1 MKFDQEHIYQ
11 LLLEKQLGEISKE
24 NDKYLQQVMEYDEHV
39 RNCWQELENAK
50 IATNDDILEDLRA
63 DLVWCKIE
71 ALLKPQPS
79 FSARVLLFMKKHRIA
94 IAASFFTAIVTA
106 GALVFYLYYQ
116 PGHNNTPAAQVASVN
131 IIPITGP
138 APAAAD
144 ANNAATGTPGPMPGG
159 LPAATAGNAAVITG
173 SQLSTIAGDTIIK
186 YAAHKPDTAAGNMLA
201 QADDDIGPV
210 QWNTLTVP
218 PKTDY
223 RIELADGT
231 EVHLN
236 ASSTLR
242 FPFIFPGK
250 TREVYLEGEAYF
262 IVAKNPKQPFI
273 VHTPSTSVKAL
284 GTAFNINSYNADMIV
299 TSLVQGAAVT
309 DVGDTLDVTLKP
321 GYEAI
326 YKTGERFKV
335 KRFDEAITLSWR
347 EGIYRFNKTHLADL
361 QPVIQ
366 RWFGLKLA
374 FEPQSIANMEYSG
387 CLEKDKPLTDFLNP
401 VAGTLKL
408 DYRIYDNT
416 IHFYTKKAKWQE

>member
-1 MKFDQEHIYQ
+1 MKFNEEHIYQ

-24 NDKYLQQVMEYDEHV
+24 NDRYLQQVMQQDEHV
-39 RNCWQELENAK
+39 RNCWFELENAK
-50 IATNDDILEDLRA
+50 IATNNDILEDLRA
-63 DLVWCKIE
+63 DLAWCKIE
-71 ALLKPQPS
+71 ALLRPAPP
-79 FSARVLLFMKKHRIA
+79 FHARVLLFLKKHRIA
-94 IAASFFTAIVTA
+94 AAIAGTLIAISGFAYYGWMRPQQIVKSEKTAVQSQSMVLQAKVVNPVNAPATLPGA
-106 GALVFYLYYQ
+106 GAAQ
-116 PGHNNTPAAQVASVN
+116 QEPAAV
-131 IIPITGP
+131 
-138 APAAAD
+138 D
-144 ANNAATGTPGPMPGG
+144 NAAT
-159 LPAATAGNAAVITG
+159 AAR
-173 SQLSTIAGDTIIK
+173 LEE
-186 YAAHKPDTAAGNMLA
+186 
-201 QADDDIGPV
+201 ADDNSDNIV
-210 QWNTLTVP
+210 VEWNTLTVP

-284 GTAFNINSYNADMIV
+284 GTAFNINSYDSGMII

-326 YKTGERFKV
+326 YRTGERFKV
-335 KRFDEAITLSWR
+335 KRFDESVTLGWR
-347 EGIYRFNKTHLADL
+347 EGIYRFRNKHLQEL
-361 QPVIQ
+361 EPVIQ

-374 FEPQSIANMEYSG
+374 FDRQSMAVLQYSG
-387 CLEKDKPLTDFLNP
+387 CLEKDKPLQDFLEQLATSLNIE
-401 VAGTLKL
+401 
-408 DYRIYDNT
+408 YRIYDNT
-416 IHFYTKKAKWQE
+416 IHFHART

>member
-1 MKFDQEHIYQ
+1 MKFDQEYIYQ

-24 NDKYLQQVMEYDEHV
+24 NDRYLQQVMEYDEHV
-39 RNCWQELENAK
+39 RNCWLELENAK
-50 IATNDDILEDLRA
+50 VATNDDILEDLRA

-79 FSARVLLFMKKHRIA
+79 FPTRVLRLLKKHRAA
-94 IAASFFTAIVTA
+94 IAASVFTAIITA
-106 GALVFYLYYQ
+106 GGLVFYLRYQ
-116 PGHNNTPAAQVASVN
+116 PNPTAPAAVAAAVN
-131 IIPITGP
+131 TAPVTGHAP
-138 APAAAD
+138 ALTAAAPAAA
-144 ANNAATGTPGPMPGG
+144 ANNPGG
-159 LPAATAGNAAVITG
+159 PVPGSLPAKVAADTLLRIVHTADTT
-173 SQLSTIAGDTIIK
+173 SSTFIAR
-186 YAAHKPDTAAGNMLA
+186 
-201 QADDDIGPV
+201 ADDAPVKV

-223 RIELADGT
+223 RLELADGT

-250 TREVYLEGEAYF
+250 TREVYLDGEAYF
-262 IVAKNPKQPFI
+262 DVAKNPRQPFI

-284 GTAFNINSYNADMIV
+284 GTAFNINSYNADMVI

-309 DVGDTLDVTLKP
+309 DVGDSLDVTLKP

-326 YKTGERFKV
+326 YKPGERFKV

-347 EGIYRFNKTHLADL
+347 EGIYRFNKTRLADL

-374 FEPQSIANMEYSG
+374 FEPQSIATMEYSG
-387 CLEKDKPLTDFLNP
+387 CLEKARPLSEFLTLLT
-401 VAGTLKL
+401 GTLKL
-408 DYRIYDNT
+408 DYRVYDNT
-416 IHFYTKKAKWQE
+416 IHFYTRKAKWQE

>member
-1 MKFDQEHIYQ
+1 MKFNEEHIYQ

-24 NDKYLQQVMEYDEHV
+24 NDRYLQQVIQQDEHV
-39 RNCWQELENAK
+39 RNCWFELENAK
-50 IATNDDILEDLRA
+50 VATNNDILEDLRA
-63 DLVWCKIE
+63 DLAWCKIE
-71 ALLKPQPS
+71 ALLRPAPSFPVRAFRLLKKYRVAAAIAGILITCSGFAYYYGWLNPQPKAVAKVTNAQQA
-79 FSARVLLFMKKHRIA
+79 SAAKARL
-94 IAASFFTAIVTA
+94 IAANTKAGNTA
-106 GALVFYLYYQ
+106 GV
-116 PGHNNTPAAQVASVN
+116 PAASTNA
-131 IIPITGP
+131 GP
-138 APAAAD
+138 QDADIQAAPAADSALK
-144 ANNAATGTPGPMPGG
+144 T
-159 LPAATAGNAAVITG
+159 ATAAAE
-173 SQLSTIAGDTIIK
+173 D
-186 YAAHKPDTAAGNMLA
+186 DNNLA
-201 QADDDIGPV
+201 V
-210 QWNTLTVP
+210 EWNTLTVP

-284 GTAFNINSYNADMIV
+284 GTAFNINSYDSGMII

-326 YKTGERFKV
+326 YRTGERFKV
-335 KRFDEAITLSWR
+335 KRFDESVTLGWR
-347 EGIYRFNKTHLADL
+347 EGIYSFRNKNL
-361 QPVIQ
+361 QELEPVIQ

-374 FEPQSIANMEYSG
+374 FDRQSMAAMQYSG
-387 CLEKDKPLTDFLNP
+387 CLEKDKPLQDFLEQLSTSLNIE
-401 VAGTLKL
+401 
-408 DYRIYDNT
+408 YRIYDNT
-416 IHFYTKKAKWQE
+416 IHFHART

>member
-1 MKFDQEHIYQ
+1 MKFNEEHIYQ

-24 NDKYLQQVMEYDEHV
+24 NDRYLQQVIQQDEHV
-39 RNCWQELENAK
+39 RNCWFELENAK
-50 IATNDDILEDLRA
+50 IATNNDILEDLRA
-63 DLVWCKIE
+63 DLAWCKIE
-71 ALLKPQPS
+71 ALLRPAPS
-79 FSARVLLFMKKHRIA
+79 FGTRVLTFMKRYR
-94 IAASFFTAIVTA
+94 AAAAVA
-106 GALVFYLYYQ
+106 GVLITFSGFAYYNGWLQRSSQ
-116 PGHNNTPAAQVASVN
+116 PAAGVVASATPTPAAKGRLIKAKAKTETPPGPEQLPANNNTAQQDAKTQAAPATAQTPAS
-131 IIPITGP
+131 
-138 APAAAD
+138 APAA
-144 ANNAATGTPGPMPGG
+144 
-159 LPAATAGNAAVITG
+159 
-173 SQLSTIAGDTIIK
+173 Q
-186 YAAHKPDTAAGNMLA
+186 
-201 QADDDIGPV
+201 DDDNNV
-210 QWNTLTVP
+210 TVEWNTLTVP

-284 GTAFNINSYNADMIV
+284 GTAFNINSYDSGMII

-326 YKTGERFKV
+326 YRTGERFKV
-335 KRFDEAITLSWR
+335 KRFDESITLGWR
-347 EGIYRFNKTHLADL
+347 EGIYRFRNKNLREL
-361 QPVIQ
+361 EPVIQ

-374 FEPQSIANMEYSG
+374 FDRQSMAAMQYSG
-387 CLEKDKPLTDFLNP
+387 CLEKDKPLQDFLEQLSSSLNI
-401 VAGTLKL
+401 G
-408 DYRIYDNT
+408 YRIYDNT
-416 IHFYTKKAKWQE
+416 IHFHPRT

>member
-1 MKFDQEHIYQ
+1 MKFNEEHIYQ

-24 NDKYLQQVMEYDEHV
+24 DDKYLQQVMQQDEHV
-39 RNCWQELENAK
+39 RNCWFELENAK
-50 IATNDDILEDLRA
+50 IATNNDILEDLRG
-63 DLVWCKIE
+63 DLAWCKIE
-71 ALLKPQPS
+71 ALLKPAPS
-79 FSARVLLFMKKHRIA
+79 FPAKLFLFLKQYRIAAAFIGALIAVSGYAAYKGWLRPSRPALTAQASQPQAANSARPQA
-94 IAASFFTAIVTA
+94 
-106 GALVFYLYYQ
+106 
-116 PGHNNTPAAQVASVN
+116 VAM
-131 IIPITGP
+131 PMP
-138 APAAAD
+138 APAASTTPSI
-144 ANNAATGTPGPMPGG
+144 AA
-159 LPAATAGNAAVITG
+159 AEVKA
-173 SQLSTIAGDTIIK
+173 Q
-186 YAAHKPDTAAGNMLA
+186 DTAREVLHVSDTTKKA
-201 QADDDIGPV
+201 ADEAAEDNPIAV
-210 QWNTLTVP
+210 EWNTLTVP

-284 GTAFNINSYNADMIV
+284 GTAFNVNSYDSSMII

-326 YKTGERFKV
+326 YRTGERFRV
-335 KRFDEAITLSWR
+335 KRFDESITLGWR
-347 EGIYRFNKTHLADL
+347 EGIYRFRNKNLHELE
-361 QPVIQ
+361 PVIQ

-374 FEPQSIANMEYSG
+374 FDRQSMAGIQYTG
-387 CLEKDKPLTDFLNP
+387 CLEKDKPLADFLKEMVSRLNI
-401 VAGTLKL
+401 
-408 DYRIYDNT
+408 DYSIYDNT
-416 IHFYTKKAKWQE
+416 IHFVAKK

>member
-1 MKFDQEHIYQ
+1 MKFNEEHIYQ

-24 NDKYLQQVMEYDEHV
+24 NDRYLQQVIQQDEHV
-39 RNCWQELENAK
+39 RSCWFELENAK
-50 IATNDDILEDLRA
+50 IATNNDILEDLRA
-63 DLVWCKIE
+63 DLAWCRIE
-71 ALLKPQPS
+71 ALLRPAPSFPVRALTFLKKYHVAAAIAGVLITCSGFAYYYGWLVPQPKLV
-79 FSARVLLFMKKHRIA
+79 AK
-94 IAASFFTAIVTA
+94 VTNA
-106 GALVFYLYYQ
+106 QQA
-116 PGHNNTPAAQVASVN
+116 PAAKGQLISANTKATNAIGVPAAFTNVARKDSN
-131 IIPITGP
+131 IQAAPAADSTLKTGP
-138 APAAAD
+138 AAAEAD
-144 ANNAATGTPGPMPGG
+144 NN
-159 LPAATAGNAAVITG
+159 LAVE
-173 SQLSTIAGDTIIK
+173 
-186 YAAHKPDTAAGNMLA
+186 
-201 QADDDIGPV
+201 
-210 QWNTLTVP
+210 WNTLTVP

-284 GTAFNINSYNADMIV
+284 GTAFNINSYDSGMII

-326 YKTGERFKV
+326 YRTGERFKV
-335 KRFDEAITLSWR
+335 KRFDESVTLGWR
-347 EGIYRFNKTHLADL
+347 EGIYRFRNKNL
-361 QPVIQ
+361 QELEPVIQ

-374 FEPQSIANMEYSG
+374 FDKQSMAAMQYSG
-387 CLEKDKPLTDFLNP
+387 CLEKDKPLQYFLEQLSTSLNIE
-401 VAGTLKL
+401 
-408 DYRIYDNT
+408 YRIYDNT
-416 IHFYTKKAKWQE
+416 IHFHART